1 MITYRQVKLA
11 DTQAIV
17 ESFLRDQW
25 AETGEPELFCK
36 PNWGMYHALEKL
48 DRLLLLIA
56 YDDSLLLQSV
66 PIGYIAGFLHPHVNA
81 IDNLVATIPTYYV
94 MERTARAL
102 ILRTLF
108 EQMISVA
115 QSRGAV
121 TVNIKTSWDHP
132 CGRLLEKMGF
142 RPVEIGYKL
151 KMVAES

>member
-11 DTQAIV
+11 DTQHIV

-25 AETGEPELFCK
+25 VETGEPELFCK
-36 PNWGMYHALEKL
+36 PNWGMYHALEKI
-48 DRLLLLIA
+48 DRLVLLIA
-56 YDDSLLLQSV
+56 YDDEL
-66 PIGYIAGFLHPHVNA
+66 PIGYVAEFVHPHINA

-94 MERTARAL
+94 VVRPSRAL

-108 EQMISVA
+108 ELAILA
-115 QSRGAV
+115 AHFHGAV

-151 KMVAES
+151 KVAAES